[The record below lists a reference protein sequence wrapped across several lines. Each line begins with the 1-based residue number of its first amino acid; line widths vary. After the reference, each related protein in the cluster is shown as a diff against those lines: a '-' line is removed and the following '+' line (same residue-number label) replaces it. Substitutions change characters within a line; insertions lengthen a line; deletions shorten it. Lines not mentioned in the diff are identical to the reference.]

1 MQPSSA
7 SIEHAVVRQWSFRA
21 RLTVLPPG
29 WAPKPDGSAGDG
41 SRRSE
46 GLRSGSAAT
55 RAAAAAG
62 AQVFSAKNAAGA
74 AAGGA
79 LQRQCRA
86 ARVCVEGPPAPSTR
100 KLLAAVAA
108 GIAVLARL

>member
-7 SIEHAVVRQWSFRA
+7 SIEHPVVRQWSFRA

-29 WAPKPDGSAGDG
+29 WAPKADGSGDG
-41 SRRSE
+41 GSSKSD

-79 LQRQCRA
+79 LVDPKPSSLRA
-86 ARVCVEGPPAPSTR
+86 RD
-100 KLLAAVAA
+100 L
-108 GIAVLARL
+108 VLSGSCSFNAL